1 MGVMKGG
8 VRKTWREEI
17 AHNCLRH
24 SLSLETDSAPNV
36 PINIQCATEARGEKI
51 RTYNFKKTA
60 VILFPCQ
67 GPRNA
72 IWRNVRQQ
80 GFTCPRGNNRRF
92 FGFVTARRKMSMKD

>member
-1 MGVMKGG
+1 MGGMKGG

-36 PINIQCATEARGEKI
+36 PINIQCAREAGGK
-51 RTYNFKKTA
+51 NQDVQLKKKKTA

-67 GPRNA
+67 GPVTPSGGMSGSKA
-72 IWRNVRQQ
+72 S
-80 GFTCPRGNNRRF
+80 PARG
-92 FGFVTARRKMSMKD
+92 GITVVSSAS